1 MSFLLAVSL
10 FLTNPFPLD
19 MPRATS
25 FLVREHGVPRLED
38 RFSKVDLWVSTS
50 VDGRWMDEAGRVF
63 MLAHL
68 ATRPPRVDD
77 EATITRV
84 DFRAHESEMD
94 RRDEK
99 AVREAVQAL
108 SPIEIA
114 DEPTP
119 PRHRLRGFR
128 EIQYWQGTNETA
140 VVCAYQFEKE
150 DSWRLAVW
158 SLVEGDKMDEAVR
171 RFEASFLETDDARF
185 AQPKKAARGRERPN
199 ERALQKADVAHSVAA
214 YDSWH
219 VTDGDDWIL
228 LDSLSGDRTF
238 VTTLTN
244 ELSVMRQAYA
254 AAVPTLLNLSNT
266 LSVARIYANRTD
278 YLDALSLAG
287 LDAMTWSAAYW
298 SPMRRE
304 LVAYLP
310 ADGEE
315 KLLETIRH
323 EAWHQ
328 YLSYASSFLGVSP
341 WLNEGYAQY
350 FEGGAD
356 GPCSFERLDFALF
369 ADLVEPLLKM
379 DYATFYAGS
388 DEDRLLK
395 YRLAFSL
402 VYFLEKGAPHVRFE
416 PFKNLKKDYF
426 NALLETRDM
435 NRATEA
441 VFKDDAFRKKFVAEW
456 KTFWEKE

>member
-1 MSFLLAVSL
+1 MTFFLAASL

-19 MPRATS
+19 MPRASS
-25 FLVREHGVPRLED
+25 FLIQEHGLSRLED
-38 RFSKVDLWVSTS
+38 RFSKVDLWVSKS

-68 ATRPPRVDD
+68 ATRPPRADD
-77 EATITRV
+77 DTTLTRV
-84 DFRAHESEMD
+84 DFLSSEDKID

-99 AVREAVQAL
+99 AAREAIQAL

-114 DEPTP
+114 DEPEK

-128 EIQYWQGTNETA
+128 EIEYWQGTNESA
-140 VVCAYQFEKE
+140 VVCAYRLEKE
-150 DSWRLAVW
+150 EISRLAVW
-158 SLVEGDKMDEAVR
+158 VLAEGDKIDEAVR
-171 RFEASFLETDDARF
+171 RFEEKFLETDDARF
-185 AQPKKAARGRERPN
+185 SLPKATAEREKSN

-214 YDSWH
+214 YDLWH
-219 VTDGDDWIL
+219 VTDGDDWVL
-228 LDSLSGDRTF
+228 LDALSGDRDF

-244 ELSVMRQAYA
+244 ELFLMRKAYA
-254 AAVPTLLNLSNT
+254 AAVPTSLNLSNT
-266 LSVARIYANRTD
+266 LSVLRIYASRAD

-287 LDAMTWSAAYW
+287 LDEMTWSAAYW

-310 ADGEE
+310 SDGEE

-356 GPCSFERLDFALF
+356 GPATFERLDFALF

-379 DYATFYAGS
+379 DYAAFYAGS

-402 VYFLEKGAPHVRFE
+402 VYFLEKGAPKVRFE

-435 NRATEA
+435 LRATE
-441 VFKDDAFRKKFVAEW
+441 VTFKDEAFRKKFVSEW
-456 KTFWEKE
+456 KTFWENP